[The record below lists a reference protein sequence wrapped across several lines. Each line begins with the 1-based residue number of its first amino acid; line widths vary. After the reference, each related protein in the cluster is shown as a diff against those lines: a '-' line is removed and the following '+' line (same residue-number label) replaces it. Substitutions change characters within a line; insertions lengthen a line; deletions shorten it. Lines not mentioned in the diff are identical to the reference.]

1 MGRPRSVRRYLGDTL
16 VVAALGAIAL
26 LLLGAGCEDRVVSP
40 GTGGDLSV
48 TEGAEVMLA
57 TGDRIH
63 FDQVAA
69 DSRCPLGLMCVWE
82 GEAKAA
88 FSLRSGH
95 VDSPFSLGIT
105 GSLAAADT
113 VLSMQR
119 FQTAVVGRYHFT
131 LLQLDPYPSA
141 GKDPLKVR
149 STALIRVEY

>member
-1 MGRPRSVRRYLGDTL
+1 ML
-16 VVAALGAIAL
+16 VVAALAACAL

-63 FDQVAA
+63 FDQVAT
-69 DSRCPLGLMCVWE
+69 DSRCPVGLACFWE
-82 GEAKAA
+82 GEAKAT

-95 VDSPFSLGIT
+95 VGSPFSLGIRGT
-105 GSLAAADT
+105 LDAADT
-113 VLSMQR
+113 VQSMQR
-119 FQTAVVGRYHFT
+119 FQTSVVGRYRLT

-141 GKDPLKVR
+141 GKDPLRVR